1 MRFSA
6 VVVAAMATNAA
17 AWRGQG
23 RPSGSYWGWG
33 GYGGGYGGDYA
44 VTSTITVPAAAAT
57 TPAVVP
63 IPEPVAEAVKTTS
76 AAPAATSAP
85 SSSGSGSS
93 GLDADQQKALDAH
106 NAARAEVG
114 VPDLVW
120 DDSLASNAQEWA
132 THLLSVGSLTHSQTS
147 GEGENLY
154 MQSGGDAP
162 NANAATAWLDEKSL
176 YKGETISESNYMG
189 FGHYTQAVWKSTTKV
204 GMAIATDSKGAT
216 YVVARYSPPG
226 NYIGEKPY

>member
-17 AWRGQG
+17 AWQP
-23 RPSGSYWGWG
+23 RPNGYWGWG
-33 GYGGGYGGDYA
+33 PGRWSGVST
-44 VTSTITVPAAAAT
+44 VTVAPTAVPAPAT
-57 TPAVVP
+57 TPAAVP
-63 IPEPVAEAVKTTS
+63 TPAPVAEEQDLPQVTS
-76 AAPAATSAP
+76 TPAAPAATTPVASAAGL
-85 SSSGSGSS
+85 SS
-93 GLDADQQKALDAH
+93 DQQKALDAH
-106 NAARAEVG
+106 NSARSDVG
-114 VPDLVW
+114 VPALAW
-120 DDSLASNAQEWA
+120 DATLAKNAQDWA
-132 THLLSVGSLTHSQTS
+132 DHLVSVGSLTHSQTS

-154 MQSGGDAP
+154 MQSGGGSP
-162 NANAATAWLDEKSL
+162 NANAADAWLGEKSL
-176 YKGETISESNYMG
+176 YNGEAISATNYMG